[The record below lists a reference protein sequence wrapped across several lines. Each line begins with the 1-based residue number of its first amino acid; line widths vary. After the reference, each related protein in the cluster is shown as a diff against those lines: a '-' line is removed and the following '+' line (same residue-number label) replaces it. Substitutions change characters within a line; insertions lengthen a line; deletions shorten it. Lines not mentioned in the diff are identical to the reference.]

1 MRQTLAV
8 DERAELARDY
18 VRVVFNGHQ
27 PDRASD
33 YCTDDV
39 VWHGN
44 SLGEV
49 SGVENLTA
57 LLTAFLGALPDLV
70 AEEQDVIASDDL
82 VVVRLIV
89 TATHRGDLLGIPA
102 TGRRVQWNAIDI
114 YGSPTTGGSAKNGP
128 LTTWRRSR
136 ASSVPSRFRGRPD
149 PVTLRAPAKGSL
161 ICHECRRGSIAERR
175 KQHDRRSDRSRRRV
189 VEKPARSGGRQSP
202 CLA

>member
-1 MRQTLAV
+1 MSQMLAV
-8 DERAELARDY
+8 EQRIEVARDY

-27 PDRASD
+27 PDRARD

-49 SGVENLTA
+49 SGLENLTA

-70 AEEQDVIASDDL
+70 AEEQDVIASGDL

-89 TATHRGDLLGIPA
+89 SATQQGDLLGIPA

-114 YGSPTTGGSAKNGP
+114 YRVTDHGKISEEWAADDMAAF
-128 LTTWRRSR
+128 
-136 ASSVPSRFRGRPD
+136 ASQLG
-149 PVTLRAPAKGSL
+149 AISL
-161 ICHECRRGSIAERR
+161 PWA
-175 KQHDRRSDRSRRRV
+175 
-189 VEKPARSGGRQSP
+189 A
-202 CLA
+202 

>member
-1 MRQTLAV
+1 MSQMLAV
-8 DERAELARDY
+8 AERVEVARDY

-27 PDRASD
+27 PDRARD

-49 SGVENLTA
+49 SGLENLTA

-89 TATHRGDLLGIPA
+89 TATHKADLLGIPA

-114 YGSPTTGGSAKNGP
+114 YRVTDDGKISEEWAADDMAAFASQLGAISLP
-128 LTTWRRSR
+128 WR
-136 ASSVPSRFRGRPD
+136 A
-149 PVTLRAPAKGSL
+149 
-161 ICHECRRGSIAERR
+161 
-175 KQHDRRSDRSRRRV
+175 
-189 VEKPARSGGRQSP
+189 
-202 CLA
+202 

>member
-1 MRQTLAV
+1 MSQTRAV
-8 DERAELARDY
+8 DERVEVAREY

-27 PDRASD
+27 PDRARD

-49 SGVENLTA
+49 SGLENLTA

-82 VVVRLIV
+82 VVVRLVV
-89 TATHRGDLLGIPA
+89 TATHKGDLLGIPA

-114 YGSPTTGGSAKNGP
+114 YRITDDGKISEEWAADDMAAF
-128 LTTWRRSR
+128 
-136 ASSVPSRFRGRPD
+136 ASQLG
-149 PVTLRAPAKGSL
+149 AISL
-161 ICHECRRGSIAERR
+161 PWAS
-175 KQHDRRSDRSRRRV
+175 
-189 VEKPARSGGRQSP
+189 
-202 CLA
+202 

>member
-1 MRQTLAV
+1 MSQTRALG
-8 DERAELARDY
+8 ERVEVARDY

-27 PDRASD
+27 PDRARD

-49 SGVENLTA
+49 SGLDNLTA

-89 TATHRGDLLGIPA
+89 TATHKGDLLGIPA

-114 YGSPTTGGSAKNGP
+114 YRVTDDGKISEEWAADDMAAF
-128 LTTWRRSR
+128 
-136 ASSVPSRFRGRPD
+136 ASQLG
-149 PVTLRAPAKGSL
+149 AISL
-161 ICHECRRGSIAERR
+161 PWA
-175 KQHDRRSDRSRRRV
+175 
-189 VEKPARSGGRQSP
+189 A
-202 CLA
+202 

>member
-1 MRQTLAV
+1 MNQMLAV
-8 DERAELARDY
+8 EERIEVAREY

-27 PDRASD
+27 PDRARD
-33 YCTDDV
+33 YCTNDV

-49 SGVENLTA
+49 SGLEDLTA

-89 TATHRGDLLGIPA
+89 TATHKADLLGIPA

-114 YGSPTTGGSAKNGP
+114 YRVTDDGKISEEWAADDMAAF
-128 LTTWRRSR
+128 
-136 ASSVPSRFRGRPD
+136 ASQLG
-149 PVTLRAPAKGSL
+149 AISL
-161 ICHECRRGSIAERR
+161 PWA
-175 KQHDRRSDRSRRRV
+175 
-189 VEKPARSGGRQSP
+189 A
-202 CLA
+202 